1 MAVTATATDKTRS
14 DIIGVLRL
22 KDFVDIH
29 QSPNKDNL
37 AFHVIHMDTTH
48 SVLDYFQWVLRDVK
62 ENKKDRTIIYCQTIK
77 QCANLYSLFLKELD
91 LNKENHEGRK
101 VEMLHALSTKSVK
114 ENILKAMANEDGCIK
129 VLICT
134 IAFGM
139 GVNCKGVNNII
150 HFGPSKTVEA
160 YIQESGRAGRDG
172 RPSNCIILYKALMLL
187 HVEKEMR
194 DYVRGKCDCRR
205 QYLMSSF
212 EITTNSCQGQS
223 KCDKCS
229 GSTEFSP
236 SIEQKITDDTPKRQ
250 IQPAQLSQLKKKLII
265 FRKNMYCELIKQSPT
280 GQLPVITIPDLLLGF
295 SNNQI
300 DQIIE
305 HCDKIFDLP
314 DLYKYVE
321 IWKRR
326 HAITI
331 LKIIR
336 EVFDEERQ
344 DDGDEDE
351 LSDDDLEF
359 DDDVD
364 DKDMWEIVIP
374 NEELMELDWDEL
386 SYSGLFPEDMS
397 ILEYSAEQ
405 IPDIPDAVA
414 GMIDNIQMD

>member
-1 MAVTATATDKTRS
+1 MQWHSEDAFTR
-14 DIIGVLRL
+14 
-22 KDFVDIH
+22 
-29 QSPNKDNL
+29 N
-37 AFHVIHMDTTH
+37 
-48 SVLDYFQWVLRDVK
+48 
-62 ENKKDRTIIYCQTIK
+62 
-77 QCANLYSLFLKELD
+77 
-91 LNKENHEGRK
+91 EG
-101 VEMLHALSTKSVK
+101 
-114 ENILKAMANEDGCIK
+114 
-129 VLICT
+129 
-134 IAFGM
+134 
-139 GVNCKGVNNII
+139 
-150 HFGPSKTVEA
+150 
-160 YIQESGRAGRDG
+160 
-172 RPSNCIILYKALMLL
+172 
-187 HVEKEMR
+187 
-194 DYVRGKCDCRR
+194 GKCDCRR

-212 EITTNSCQGQS
+212 ESTTNSCQGQS

-236 SIEQKITDDTPKRQ
+236 SIEQKITDDTLKRQ
-250 IQPAQLSQLKKKLII
+250 IQPAQLSQLK
-265 FRKNMYCELIKQSPT
+265 NMYCELIKQSTT